1 MVAFILPTHANVKAV
16 SSVSD
21 TKHWLSTCLDSI
33 TLSSPL
39 RKPFDQD
46 FSVGCWKKVGKMM
59 CEVMPTISE
68 GDSTSSQ
75 RGSQNGSDG
84 ESNFEQLMVNML
96 DERDK
101 LLESLRETRDAL
113 VQSQAKLQEA
123 LHERDALQR
132 QISSSLPQV
141 KRCTWEG
148 VGLWLRNVVTQQ
160 SQHHRISSPPPG
172 ELSLDEPDHFFWID
186 LQNRKVRNC
195 WSAPWD
201 LQNCSWRSSFH
212 QFELK
217 FWQNLR

>member
-16 SSVSD
+16 SD
-21 TKHWLSTCLDSI
+21 TKHWLSKSKH
-33 TLSSPL
+33 LSRQHHLVYPVEETVRPRL
-39 RKPFDQD
+39 RSRFL
-46 FSVGCWKKVGKMM
+46 KKVGKMM
-59 CEVMPTISE
+59 CEVMPTINE

-141 KRCTWEG
+141 KQCTWEG

-172 ELSLDEPDHFFWID
+172 EQSLDEPDHLWID
-186 LQNRKVRNC
+186 L
-195 WSAPWD
+195 
-201 LQNCSWRSSFH
+201 
-212 QFELK
+212 
-217 FWQNLR
+217 